1 MSKRIFLLS
10 LAIFITLSLT
20 ACKPANETPIPT
32 ATRAATIEPT
42 LPPESTVTPTAE
54 PVSQVDHIVISEVL
68 GGRKGNNNY
77 EFIELYNPTTAPLD
91 LQGLSLWYQLA
102 ENQKPVRIARWTT
115 LSLIPGQGHYLLV
128 RKGEDVGVQS
138 DATFDQGINLSRGAV
153 ALRDSKNALIDA
165 VGWGKKAPPSFTEK
179 TPAAALTN
187 GNSLE
192 RLPGGEAGNGQDTDN
207 NKSDFALTPNPTPQ
221 NTGSDLTPTV
231 TKRLLINAQAPE
243 SSTPGSSFAYSI
255 TVTNHTG
262 QDVHNVVASLLLPS
276 QLATGDLPQG
286 VVQEKNAIMWQIPE
300 LDNGNATT
308 IILPVTAPWTYFDA
322 KLHSYTVLAD
332 DWPNAAVGP
341 TVVTRIEGGMIPIA
355 TARTL
360 QNAQLTL
367 EGVATMYT
375 GGYYAGGGNTK
386 FYVEDESGGIQVQVF
401 SGEGV
406 VNVHIGD
413 KVRIK
418 GTIGIYRGAIQI
430 IPDIVPD
437 DVQIL
442 SKADPNKLPA
452 PAKVSIADALN
463 KEDLHG
469 RLVQIKG
476 KITSV
481 QEFSYSY
488 SIDIADDQG
497 NSINLYVDKGTSIN
511 PEAIEA
517 GQLYWAT
524 GILEVRDGKVQLY
537 PRLQS
542 DLMQAFPPVLMISAD
557 APLTVRPGQ
566 PLTYTASIF
575 NYTESP
581 MTNVVINARP
591 PAGAK
596 IVTLS
601 EGGSQTADGA
611 QWILPELKGNGA
623 RTDVFFIVTAPESG
637 GPIKF
642 EGFSATAD
650 QWTEPATSGALTAFP
665 GDTVPIWAIQGEGD
679 RSPYV
684 LKRLTTEGVV
694 TGFFPDLPGFFI
706 QDIQTDDDPLT
717 SEGLFI
723 NTSQLETVP
732 QIKLGDVVRLTGQVR
747 ETSQQ
752 TQLQIQTPEDIKGE
766 NENVELPDAIV
777 LDPPDTTAQAH
788 PYYEALE
795 GMLVAVP
802 GEAWAVSPT
811 SKYGEYVVVLPKHKV
826 HRLWRGQDNGFA
838 IMVDDGSSS
847 VNTDSST
854 LLYEVTTGDIVK
866 DIEGPLAFTYDHY
879 KIEPIHPPIV
889 EHAQHPIPKVAPLQ
903 PNQFAIMTWNAENVF
918 DARPPNPKDPPL
930 PTPKEYHLA
939 LKKMAATIA
948 DAGYPTIIG
957 LEEIENIDVLKDLA
971 QQDAIRD
978 QAYQPVLIEGFDSR
992 GIDVGY
998 LVRSDA
1004 RILDVQQYDAPEGIT
1019 SRPPLLLKVQ
1029 IGSGSDAPVL
1039 YAIVNHFSSM
1049 SGGVEITEPRRNA
1062 QAKWNV
1068 HIIKDIILPQD
1079 PDAMIAVMGDLNSFL
1094 GSKPVQTL
1102 RDAGLKH
1109 VLDFLPADQRYT
1121 YIFQGESQ
1129 VLDHILV
1136 TPNLYNLLKNV
1147 IILHV
1152 NADFPPPT
1160 QGDPSP
1166 IRKSDHDPIIA
1177 IFEK

>member
-1 MSKRIFLLS
+1 MSKRLFLLS
-10 LAIFITLSLT
+10 LVFLITFSLT
-20 ACKPANETPIPT
+20 ACQPGNKTSIPT
-32 ATRAATIEPT
+32 ATQVSTIEPT
-42 LPPESTVTPTAE
+42 LPPKSTATPTAE

-102 ENQKPVRIARWTT
+102 ENQKPVRIARWTA

-138 DATFDQGINLSRGAV
+138 DAIFDQGINLSRGAV
-153 ALRDSKNALIDA
+153 ALRNSKNELIDGL
-165 VGWGKKAPPSFTEK
+165 GWGPKAPPSSSEGS
-179 TPAAALTN
+179 PAVVLSN
-187 GNSLE
+187 GQSLE
-192 RLPGGEAGNGQDTDN
+192 RLPGGKEGNGQDTDD
-207 NKSDFALTPNPTPQ
+207 NKSDFVLSANPTPQ
-221 NTGSDLTPTV
+221 NTGSNLTPFV
-231 TKRLLINAQAPE
+231 EKRLLISAEAPKNV
-243 SSTPGSSFAYSI
+243 TPGSNFAYTI

-262 QDVHNVVASLLLPS
+262 QAVHNVVASLLLPP
-276 QLATGDLPQG
+276 QLSTDELPQD
-286 VVQEKNAIMWQIPE
+286 VMQEKNAVMWQLPM
-300 LDNGNATT
+300 LTDGDSASV
-308 IILPVTAPWTYFDA
+308 ILPVTAPWTYFDA

-332 DWPNAAVGP
+332 DWPNATVGP

-406 VNVHIGD
+406 VNVHVGD

-418 GTIGIYRGAIQI
+418 GTIGIYRGTIQI

-442 SKADPNKLPA
+442 SKADPNKLPD
-452 PAKVSIADALN
+452 PTKVSIADALS
-463 KEDLHG
+463 KEDLLG
-469 RLVQIKG
+469 RLIQIQG

-481 QEFSYSY
+481 QEYSYSY

-497 NSINLYVDKGTSIN
+497 NSINLYVDKRTPIN
-511 PEAIEA
+511 PEAMEA

-524 GILEVRDGKVQLY
+524 GILEMRDGKVQLY

-542 DLMQAFPPVLMISAD
+542 DLMQAFPPVLMVSAD
-557 APLTVRPGQ
+557 APLTVRSGQ
-566 PLTYTASIF
+566 PITYTASIF
-575 NYTESP
+575 NYTESL
-581 MTNVVINARP
+581 MTHIVISARP

-596 IVTLS
+596 ITTLS
-601 EGGSQTADGA
+601 EGGAQTADGV
-611 QWILPELKGNGA
+611 QWTLPELKGNGA
-623 RTDVFFIVTAPESG
+623 RTDVFFIVTAPESN
-637 GPIKF
+637 GPIIF
-642 EGFSATAD
+642 DGFSATAD
-650 QWTEPATSGALTAFP
+650 QWTEPATSSALTAFS

-706 QDIQTDDDPLT
+706 QGIQTDDDPLT

-732 QIKLGDVVRLTGQVR
+732 LIKLGDVVRLTGQVR

-752 TQLQIQTPEDIKGE
+752 TQLQLQTLEDIKVE
-766 NENVELPDAIV
+766 NGNVELPTAVV
-777 LDPPDTTAQAH
+777 LDPPDATIQAQ
-788 PYYEALE
+788 PYFEALE

-847 VNTDSST
+847 VHTDSST
-854 LLYEVTTGDIVK
+854 LPYAVTTGDTVK
-866 DIEGPLAFTYDHY
+866 NIEGPLAFTYDRY
-879 KIEPIHPPIV
+879 KIEPIQPPIV
-889 EHAQHPIPKVAPLQ
+889 EHASHPIPKVASLQ
-903 PNQFAIMTWNAENVF
+903 PNQFTIMTWNAENVF
-918 DARPPNPKDPPL
+918 DARPPNPEDPPL
-930 PTPKEYHLA
+930 PTPKAYHLA

-971 QQDAIRD
+971 QQDAIQD
-978 QAYQPVLIEGFDSR
+978 QAYQPVLIEGFDNR
-992 GIDVGY
+992 GVDVGY
-998 LVRSDA
+998 LVRGDA
-1004 RILDVQQYDAPEGIT
+1004 KILDVQQYDAPEGIT

-1029 IGSGSDAPVL
+1029 IGSGNNAPVL

-1094 GSKPVQTL
+1094 NSKPVQTL

-1109 VLDFLPADQRYT
+1109 ALDFLPADQRYT

-1129 VLDHILV
+1129 VLDHLLV
-1136 TPNLYNLLKNV
+1136 TPNLYAMLKNV
-1147 IILHV
+1147 VILHV
-1152 NADFPPPT
+1152 NADFPPPVP
-1160 QGDPSP
+1160 GDASP
-1166 IRKSDHDPIIA
+1166 IRKSDHDPVIA
-1177 IFEK
+1177 VFQK